1 MVQVESPFS
10 YHNGVGERAEPAW
23 NDSIKEAVRE
33 FMTAFGESSS
43 QLAEATEKFAADSQH
58 RIEAASDKA
67 ERSASTSSEM
77 AEAARQ
83 AADEARNAS
92 ENLRMAVSDAAAQ
105 VRNEVQEAIDRAIRE
120 ANSMQETGQRIREEM
135 QQHIDEMV
143 ARIEQSTSS
152 SLEMLS
158 AAQTATSEAQ
168 QAAAGVQERIA
179 TADASITAAQAAAE
193 EARQAAEKAEQ
204 NLTTANAA
212 LSAAQ
217 EAAEASRQSAAISE
231 QAANAPTLGRDA
243 HELLERLETDYQLLT
258 RLVQELHSRLTSLSS
273 VTIATPAPAPQAQP
287 SQPESIWQEPA
298 AAPVETPSAWPT
310 AEMPAESTTT
320 EEAPAAVSAAEPV
333 AEFAP
338 MTLET
343 APVAAEAET
352 EPVTMPAAA
361 NVNATVTML
370 GRIQL
375 AISPVPDFDRLL
387 HLDSSL
393 GKMSGVHGVT
403 LADYAQEE
411 VTFRVDLDGPISA
424 LDFASQLS
432 DKAGVSANVTAASES
447 SLTLRLG

>member
-23 NDSIKEAVRE
+23 NDSIKEAVKE

-43 QLAEATEKFAADSQH
+43 QLAQATEKFAADSQH
-58 RIEAASDKA
+58 KIEEASEKA
-67 ERSASTSSEM
+67 QRSASKSSEM

-92 ENLRMAVSDAAAQ
+92 ENLRMAVSDAASQ
-105 VRNEVQEAIDRAIRE
+105 VRSEVQEAIDRALRE
-120 ANSMQETGQRIREEM
+120 ASTMQETGQRIRQELQE
-135 QQHIDEMV
+135 HIDEMV

-152 SLEMLS
+152 SREMLS
-158 AAQTATSEAQ
+158 AAQSATSEAQ
-168 QAAAGVQERIA
+168 QAAAGVQDRVA
-179 TADASITAAQAAAE
+179 SADASITAAQAAAE
-193 EARQAAEKAEQ
+193 EARQAAEQAQQ

-217 EAAEASRQSAAISE
+217 EAAEASRQAAAIAE
-231 QAANAPTLGRDA
+231 QAANAPTLGREA

-258 RLVQELHSRLTSLSS
+258 RLVQELHTRLTSLTS
-273 VTIATPAPAPQAQP
+273 VTVATPAPAPQPVAPEPQSAWQQP
-287 SQPESIWQEPA
+287 VAS
-298 AAPVETPSAWPT
+298 APVEEPASIEESAPI
-310 AEMPAESTTT
+310 EMPAASVWSTDMTPT
-320 EEAPAAVSAAEPV
+320 PVSEPEPV
-333 AEFAP
+333 VEAAAMAGE
-338 MTLET
+338 M
-343 APVAAEAET
+343 APVAV
-352 EPVTMPAAA
+352 EPESAPVQSP
-361 NVNATVTML
+361 NATITLL

-411 VTFRVDLDGPISA
+411 VTFRVDLDGAISA
-424 LDFASQLS
+424 LDFAQQLS
-432 DKAGVSANVTAASES
+432 DKAGVNATVTAASEG
-447 SLTLRLG
+447 SLSLRLG